1 MNIVVGRLS
10 AMRRF
15 RDSASVIL
23 PLHSALSASDQRR
36 VFQKPPGGARKI
48 VVATN
53 IAETS
58 LTIPDVVYVVD
69 SGRQKCRQYDPRRGM
84 SSLEARAWRFCALCR
99 RVKQPLTLQR
109 RRSGSLRRTPGSAKG
124 AQGAFNLENTSR
136 CLPAC
141 ALQTCGVCLVR
152 YPFGRLDLALTR
164 RFAPRFRPFPQPEMG
179 RVSLTETALQIKKL
193 DLGSVDHVLSH
204 APDPPTPEAIRDA
217 TMTLMEAGALD
228 SSGALTPLG
237 HHLARLP
244 VDVRVGKIVVIG
256 AVLGCLKPSLTVAAY
271 LSSKSPFVAPQDE
284 RDAADRVRVAF
295 AAPKAPGIA
304 AGQFS
309 DHLVVVAAYDGWQA
323 AVASGG
329 TRAGSDFCRR
339 HFLCPIT
346 LAALH
351 GACYDSVSENPALT
365 FLRLPDM
372 RGQFAEL
379 LADAGFLGSS
389 GAFCPTFRL
398 LELA

>member
-1 MNIVVGRLS
+1 VNIVVGRLS

-84 SSLEARAWRFCALCR
+84 SSLEARAPLLCAHWCSTHL
-99 RVKQPLTLQR
+99 QLMLQR
-109 RRSGSLRRTPGSAKG
+109 RRSGSPRRTPGSVRG
-124 AQGAFNLENTSR
+124 VLGVFNLENTSR
-136 CLPAC
+136 CLLAC
-141 ALQTCGVCLVR
+141 ALQACGACLVR
-152 YPFGRLDLALTR
+152 PCFGRMDPALTR
-164 RFAPRFRPFPQPEMG
+164 RFAPRLRPFPQPEMG

-193 DLGSVDHVLSH
+193 DLGSVDHVLSR

-217 TMTLMEAGALD
+217 TTTLTEAGALD

-244 VDVRVGKIVVIG
+244 VDVRVGKIVVLG

-284 RDAADRVRVAF
+284 RDAADRVRAAF

-323 AVASGG
+323 AIASGG
-329 TRAGSDFCRR
+329 TRAGADFCRR

-351 GACYDSVSENPALT
+351 GTC
-365 FLRLPDM
+365 
-372 RGQFAEL
+372 
-379 LADAGFLGSS
+379 
-389 GAFCPTFRL
+389 
-398 LELA
+398 

>member
-1 MNIVVGRLS
+1 MS
-10 AMRRF
+10 AVRPTQGHVE
-15 RDSASVIL
+15 S
-23 PLHSALSASDQRR
+23 
-36 VFQKPPGGARKI
+36 GGAC
-48 VVATN
+48 A
-53 IAETS
+53 A
-58 LTIPDVVYVVD
+58 
-69 SGRQKCRQYDPRRGM
+69 PR
-84 SSLEARAWRFCALCR
+84 CALLKQQAATHTSAQEEWVSQANAR
-99 RVKQPLTLQR
+99 QRQGRAGRVQPGKYFALFTR
-109 RRSGSLRRTPGSAKG
+109 ARSSNLRCAPRA
-124 AQGAFNLENTSR
+124 
-136 CLPAC
+136 LPRWR
-141 ALQTCGVCLVR
+141 VH
-152 YPFGRLDLALTR
+152 LALTR
-164 RFAPRFRPFPQPEMG
+164 RRVLRRRPFPQPEMG

-193 DLGSVDHVLSH
+193 DLGSVDHVLSR

-217 TMTLMEAGALD
+217 TTTLMEAGALD

-295 AAPKAPGIA
+295 AAPKAPGVA

-323 AVASGG
+323 AIASGG
-329 TRAGSDFCRR
+329 TRAGADFCRR

-365 FLRLPDM
+365 LFLYQTCVANSPSFLLMQASWDAQACVALHFGCWSSPDCS
-372 RGQFAEL
+372 RPPQRI
-379 LADAGFLGSS
+379 ADQCS
-389 GAFCPTFRL
+389 R
-398 LELA
+398 